1 MSCVIV
7 SEKPWAHL
15 CVDEVRQKSGEPV
28 QFIAFPKALTVE
40 ALAAIQPRYV
50 FFLHWSS
57 YIPAA
62 IYDAFP
68 CVVFHMTD
76 LPFGR
81 GGSPLQN
88 LIARGIYQTKLS
100 ALRCVKELDAGPVYL
115 KKDVSLYGSAEEIYI
130 RTTQLATEMIL
141 EILQT
146 DPIPQPQEG
155 VPVVFKRRRPEEG
168 NISEF
173 ADLSKVFHWIR
184 MLDAEGYP
192 PAFLETGGLRL
203 TFRRAALHD
212 GYVEADVKIYLRG
225 KENEE

>member
-15 CVDEVRQKSGEPV
+15 CVDEVRRKSGEPV
-28 QFIAFPKALTVE
+28 QFIASPEALTVE

-88 LIARGIYQTKLS
+88 LIARGIYQTKRIGCRAGVFEKGRIFVWLGGRNLYSYDTVSDGNDLGNS
-100 ALRCVKELDAGPVYL
+100 ANGPYSSAAGRCSGRV
-115 KKDVSLYGSAEEIYI
+115 
-130 RTTQLATEMIL
+130 
-141 EILQT
+141 
-146 DPIPQPQEG
+146 
-155 VPVVFKRRRPEEG
+155 
-168 NISEF
+168 
-173 ADLSKVFHWIR
+173 
-184 MLDAEGYP
+184 
-192 PAFLETGGLRL
+192 
-203 TFRRAALHD
+203 
-212 GYVEADVKIYLRG
+212 
-225 KENEE
+225 